1 MKLYQKVKSIYKK
14 VKSIYKE
21 IEINLKY
28 IAKSASI
35 WTGSLVASAQF
46 ICFLTDFNDVFPE
59 EWKFFKRVLISL
71 IVVTVVWIFAFV
83 IKSFKTLTGESVEV
97 INAGNN
103 NHVYVEYGD
112 LLEYADER
120 RNVVVTANRCFDTIV
135 DDDLI
140 ASNTIHGKAI
150 NKICVSGYHEK
161 MLNESLQKDL
171 FERRKINP
179 EMELTLDDK
188 RKGNLMRYPAGTI
201 AEFKKNNSDN
211 ITYFFLGMSA
221 FNKDLHAETTD
232 KEYAIV
238 IQSLIE
244 YCNIRSNKIP
254 IYIPIIGTHS
264 LNNKK
269 QERELLEYIVN
280 AFRFNKNLI
289 NTDIHIVVYK
299 GRRDEVSIYG
309 L

>member
-1 MKLYQKVKSIYKK
+1 MEICKK
-14 VKSIYKE
+14 VKSMYKE
-21 IEINLKY
+21 IKNNFKY
-28 IAKSASI
+28 IAKNASI

-59 EWKFFKRVLISL
+59 EWKFFKRALISL
-71 IVVTVVWIFAFV
+71 IVVTIVWVLAFV
-83 IKSFKTLTGESVEV
+83 IKSFKTLIGESVEV

-112 LLEYADER
+112 LLEDTSER
-120 RNVVVTANRCFDTIV
+120 RNIVITANRCFDTIV
-135 DDDLI
+135 NDDLI
-140 ASNTIHGKAI
+140 AFNTIHGKAI
-150 NKICVSGYHEK
+150 NKICASGYSEK
-161 MLNESLQKDL
+161 LLNESLQKDL
-171 FERRKINP
+171 FEKRKINP
-179 EMELTLDDK
+179 ETKLTLDDK
-188 RKGNLMRYPAGTI
+188 REGNLMRYPAGTI
-201 AEFKKNNSDN
+201 AEFKKDNVDN

-232 KEYAIV
+232 KEYV
-238 IQSLIE
+238 TTIQAVIE
-244 YCNIRSNKIP
+244 YCNTRSQKIP
-254 IYIPIIGTHS
+254 IYIPIIGTHG

-289 NTDIHIVVYK
+289 NTDIHIVVYV